1 MSELFIFD
9 QKDQLKTIISED
21 TGLLQTRFREEV
33 NQIPDTPFQFEVEAN
48 EDIMKYV
55 KEENQVVFRD
65 RSGDYRLFT
74 IKEIDDTTDMGVS
87 ITTATCT
94 SALMELNEHIIE
106 KLNLKDQSLTVA
118 LEKIFEKTRWQFQTD
133 FITTHANLDI
143 EYQSSLEAMLMI
155 VNIWGIEFK
164 DTISIDDNNKIT
176 RNVSF
181 QYRLG
186 EDNGLRFEIDYNAT
200 NVNRTIISYPKTA
213 LYGQGGTVD
222 EEIIDFSTVEWKV
235 QNGNPVDKPIG
246 QKWVG
251 DPNALSKY
259 GLDKDGTLM
268 HRQGVFK
275 DTQIEK
281 PEELLEKTWKAL
293 ILAQQPEVNYQLLVD
308 ITGERIQLGDTAI
321 CIDRNFARPIEIQT
335 RIIAIEYDVLSSSDT
350 VQVEMGQFLNLHD
363 DRIDKVIEDIDKN
376 REKWESVGTISKDS
390 YPDNKPS
397 PPTNV
402 EAYGAFKTIQIYWD
416 YTDEIYV
423 NAYEVYGSQVKEFE
437 PDSQH
442 LLWKGNVSAFSH
454 IVETDQKWYYY
465 VRAINH
471 HGTASD
477 WSEQVEASTHRVIS
491 EDILFGEELAER
503 MRELHNIN
511 DIIGTGGV
519 SFEQI
524 SQEAKSL
531 INQQASEYTDREISE
546 TRDGIMESVSNLTN
560 DLEYVEGQ
568 LVDKVNTND
577 VYTITDIDNMISNKV
592 GLTRYETDY
601 NGVVQDLEQH
611 SSLIEKNEKE
621 IRNRVEQ
628 TIFNNETGILRQS
641 ISDVQQF
648 AEGIET
654 TVSNIELD
662 VTDNQHRMNQAE
674 STINQLS
681 NEIDLKVDVDN
692 IVSQINLNREGV
704 KIKGNLIHLDGT
716 TLINDGVIQNAH
728 IANGTIERAKLERAI
743 IGEAQ
748 IEDLAITSAKIASV
762 NADKINASRLSSIS
776 ADLGTVRA
784 GRLLSNNNNMDL
796 NLNTGSLTMRNA
808 EFTFGGGA
816 KIQFT
821 DNGNW
826 LYYTNGDVYSGLL
839 FGESLRGN
847 GRPFVSLGVSD
858 YSLSVNDNSFN
869 GIRIHSGWVEN
880 NADGVMTNIISNR
893 LWLNSSPSY
902 DGGGWIIENAW
913 TGNHYRT
920 IYGANSASYN
930 YNLGLPG
937 SRFYSIYTDRIE
949 GDNIYFN
956 YPFSGSRLGYIME
969 NTVKSG
975 RNPAFRPQYGGELYY
990 DLGTSYHRWT
1000 NIYSQNSLQTPSD
1013 ERLKEDIEDN
1023 TLGLDFIK
1031 DIGTITYR
1039 LKPIGDNTQK
1049 RPIQFG
1055 VSAQSFRTVL
1065 EKYDVDI
1072 NDYEI
1077 LQIGEDGM
1085 YGMKYEQLVSPT
1097 IKAVQEL
1104 DRKLEEEK
1112 NCQSTNYELLINEL
1126 NKLMKE
1132 IKELKER

>member
-9 QKDQLKTIISED
+9 QKDHLKTIISED

-48 EDIMKYV
+48 EDITKYV
-55 KEENQVVFRD
+55 KEENQVIFRD

-94 SALMELNEHIIE
+94 SALMELNENIIE
-106 KLNLKDQSLTVA
+106 NLNLKDQSLTVA
-118 LEKIFEKTRWQFQTD
+118 LEKVFEKTRWQFQVD
-133 FITTHANLDI
+133 FITTNANLDI

-155 VNIWGIEFK
+155 ANIWGIEFK

-176 RNVSF
+176 RNVFF

-222 EEIIDFSTVEWKV
+222 EKIIDFSTVEWKV
-235 QNGNPVDKPIG
+235 ENGNPVDKPIG
-246 QKWVG
+246 QNWVG
-251 DPNALSKY
+251 DPNALSEY

-275 DTQIEK
+275 DTQIES
-281 PEELLEKTWKAL
+281 PEELLEKTWEAL
-293 ILAQQPEVNYQLLVD
+293 ILAQQPEVNYQLLAD
-308 ITGERIQLGDTAI
+308 ITGERVQLGDTAI

-335 RIIAIEYDVLSSSDT
+335 RIIAIEYDVLSPSDT
-350 VQVEMGQFLNLHD
+350 VQVEMGQFLNLYD
-363 DRIDKVIEDIDKN
+363 DRIDKVIEDIDRN

-423 NAYEVYGSQVKEFE
+423 DAYEVYGSQVKEFE

-442 LLWKGNVSAFSH
+442 LLWKGSVSAFSH

-477 WSEQVEASTHRVIS
+477 WSEQTEASTHRVIS

-503 MRELHNIN
+503 MRELHNIS

-524 SQEAKSL
+524 SQEAKNL
-531 INQQASEYTDREISE
+531 INQQAKQYTDSEISE
-546 TRDGIMESVSNLTN
+546 TRDEIMEDVSNLSN

-577 VYTITDIDNMISNKV
+577 VYTISDIDNMISNKV
-592 GLTRYETDY
+592 SLTRYETDY

-611 SSLIEKNEKE
+611 SSLIEQNEIE

-654 TVSNIELD
+654 TVSSIELD
-662 VTDNQHRMNQAE
+662 VTDNQNRMNQAE
-674 STINQLS
+674 STISQLAT
-681 NEIDLKVDVDN
+681 EIDLKVDVDN

-704 KIKGNLIHLDGT
+704 RIKGNLIHLDGT
-716 TLINDGVIQNAH
+716 TLINNGVIQNAH
-728 IANGTIERAKLERAI
+728 IANGAIDKAKLGTAV
-743 IGEAQ
+743 IGTGQ
-748 IEDLAITSAKIASV
+748 IENGAITNAKIANATIDSAKIA
-762 NADKINASRLSSIS
+762 NIS
-776 ADLGTVRA
+776 ATKITSGELNA
-784 GRLLSNNNNMDL
+784 NNVQIIGGSGDDY
-796 NLNTGSLTMRNA
+796 TRIRGSLLESRGKHRRTWRDSTVTHDIKLRLENGYFRARNDTENWSLYFSDWGISTYADAYGDDKDASGFIEFHSA
-808 EFTFGGGA
+808 EYSPTKSKSGLTLYSMAGNIGLR
-816 KIQFT
+816 T
-821 DNGNW
+821 DNGSIHLDPKN
-826 LYYTNGDVYSGLL
+826 LVIVSGT
-839 FGESLRGN
+839 SLRSAVIGVPDDVGQN
-847 GRPFVSLGVSD
+847 LYLGVSGTNNGEVRVTNKLFYNNGNPSYYPIRASSFKD
-858 YSLSVNDNSFN
+858 SSGRTAYINGSGGGTLS
-869 GIRIHSGWVEN
+869 SGSYLSAGGLRTNATNLYLGVPSGS
-880 NADGVMTNIISNR
+880 ADGKVRVTNNNGYNSGKGIGYRPIQASKFETASSIVHKTNIEEFKGNA
-893 LWLNSSPSY
+893 LK
-902 DGGGWIIENAW
+902 IIEGLNVV
-913 TGNHYRT
+913 
-920 IYGANSASYN
+920 N
-930 YNLGLPG
+930 YD
-937 SRFYSIYTDRIE
+937 F
-949 GDNIYFN
+949 
-956 YPFSGSRLGYIME
+956 
-969 NTVKSG
+969 
-975 RNPAFRPQYGGELYY
+975 
-990 DLGTSYHRWT
+990 
-1000 NIYSQNSLQTPSD
+1000 
-1013 ERLKEDIEDN
+1013 KEDIENKILDN
-1023 TLGLDFIK
+1023 
-1031 DIGTITYR
+1031 R
-1039 LKPIGDNTQK
+1039 
-1049 RPIQFG
+1049 
-1055 VSAQSFRTVL
+1055 
-1065 EKYDVDI
+1065 
-1072 NDYEI
+1072 
-1077 LQIGEDGM
+1077 QIGLIAEHSPKVATNDFSAIDIYSLLM
-1085 YGMKYEQLVSPT
+1085 YCV
-1097 IKAVQEL
+1097 KAIQEL
-1104 DRKLEEEK
+1104 NQKILD
-1112 NCQSTNYELLINEL
+1112 
-1126 NKLMKE
+1126 
-1132 IKELKER
+1132 